1 MPTNTLFILT
11 HSFPCWESVHAPF
24 REIWRAAVNCV
35 RFTESSDR
43 STMVNSI
50 AFLIVLAQALLCA
63 SQQKSLTSLNHFL
76 KVPADSI
83 QTGGRLAER
92 QLAYIAQNGY
102 KSLFSIVEFATND
115 TSFNGVD
122 GTFPSTDYEMS
133 LAKGYGMEAKY
144 VVSSMT
150 RESAYEISNIIKG
163 LPQPVYIHCHVSF
176 SAVPVLLDFLD

>member
-1 MPTNTLFILT
+1 
-11 HSFPCWESVHAPF
+11 
-24 REIWRAAVNCV
+24 
-35 RFTESSDR
+35 
-43 STMVNSI
+43 MVNSI

-76 KVPADSI
+76 KVPTDSI

-102 KSLFSIVEFATND
+102 KSLFSIVQFATND

-163 LPQPVYIHCHVSF
+163 LPQPVYMHCHVSF
-176 SAVPVLLDFLD
+176 SAVPVLLDFLN